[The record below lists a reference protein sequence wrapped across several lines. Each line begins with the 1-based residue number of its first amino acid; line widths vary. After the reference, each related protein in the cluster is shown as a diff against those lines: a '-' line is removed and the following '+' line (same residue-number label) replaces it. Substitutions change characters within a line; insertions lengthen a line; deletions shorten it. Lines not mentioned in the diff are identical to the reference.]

1 MPNERREIIYGI
13 LFLLP
18 ALVILFI
25 FKVLPILFAFNISF
39 HEWGIAGDKGF
50 VGLQNYKFLLRDR
63 YFWQALWNTV
73 LYTIF
78 SVPLSIVL
86 ALFIAYLLNQNIKGV
101 GFFRTV
107 FFLPVITSLVA
118 VSVVWKWLYNPQR
131 GLFNALLAFLRLP
144 TLKWLEEP
152 RGIFELLT
160 GKDLP
165 YLLEGPSLAL
175 FSLVILSVW
184 KSLGYNVVIFI
195 AGLKNISETY
205 YEAARIDGANRWQ
218 IIKHVMLPLL
228 SPTTFYVFIMTTISS
243 FQVFAPVWMM
253 TGPPTG
259 GPLGTTSVVVYYL
272 YRKGYEEYQ
281 VGYGSAIAFVFFV
294 IILLITLFQRKVS
307 EKRVYYEV

>member
-1 MPNERREIIYGI
+1 MPNERKEIIYGL

-131 GLFNALLAFLRLP
+131 GLFNAILAFLKLP

-184 KSLGYNVVIFI
+184 KSLGYNIVIFI

-294 IILLITLFQRKVS
+294 IILLITIFQRKVS

>member
-1 MPNERREIIYGI
+1 MRRENKEIFYGI

-18 ALVILFI
+18 SLVLLLI
-25 FKVLPILFAFNISF
+25 FKVLPILLAFNISF
-39 HEWGIAGDKGF
+39 REWGIAGDKGF
-50 VGLQNYKFLLRDR
+50 VGLQNYIFLLKDK
-63 YFWQALWNTV
+63 YFWQSLWNTI
-73 LYTIF
+73 LYTVF

-86 ALFIAYLLNQNIKGV
+86 ALFIAYLLNQKIKGV
-101 GFFRTV
+101 GLFRTIY
-107 FFLPVITSLVA
+107 FLPVITSLVA

-131 GLFNALLAFLRLP
+131 GLFNYILSLLHLP

-152 RGIFELLT
+152 RGIFELIT
-160 GKDLP
+160 GIDLP
-165 YLLEGPSLAL
+165 FLLEGPSLAL
-175 FSLVILSVW
+175 FALVLLSVW
-184 KSLGYNVVIFI
+184 KSLGYNIVIFI

-205 YEAARIDGANRWQ
+205 YEAARIDGASGWQ
-218 IIKHVMLPLL
+218 IVKNVTLPLL

-243 FQVFAPVWMM
+243 FQVFAPVWLM

-281 VGYGSAIAFVFFV
+281 VGYGSAIAFVFFI
-294 IILLITLFQRKVS
+294 IILIITMYQRKVS

>member
-1 MPNERREIIYGI
+1 L

-18 ALVILFI
+18 SILILVI
-25 FKVLPILFAFNISF
+25 FKVLPILLAFNISF
-39 HEWGIAGDKGF
+39 REWGIAGDKGF
-50 VGLQNYKFLLRDR
+50 VGLQNYIFLLKDK
-63 YFWQALWNTV
+63 YFWQSLWNTI
-73 LYTIF
+73 LYTVF

-86 ALFIAYLLNQNIKGV
+86 SLFIAYLLNQKIKGV
-101 GFFRTV
+101 GLFRTIY
-107 FFLPVITSLVA
+107 FLPVITSLVA

-131 GLFNALLAFLRLP
+131 GLFNSILGVLGLP
-144 TLKWLEEP
+144 KLKWLEEP

-165 YLLEGPSLAL
+165 LLLEGPSLAL

-184 KSLGYNVVIFI
+184 KSLGYNIVIFI

-205 YEAARIDGANRWQ
+205 YEAAKIDGASGWQ
-218 IIKHVMLPLL
+218 IVKNVTLPLL

-243 FQVFAPVWMM
+243 FQVFAPVWLM

-259 GPLGTTSVVVYYL
+259 GPLGKTSVVIYYL

-281 VGYGSAIAFVFFV
+281 VGYGSAIAFVFFI
-294 IILLITLFQRKVS
+294 IILLITIYQRKVS

>member
-1 MPNERREIIYGI
+1 MPKARKEFLYGL

-18 ALVILFI
+18 ALTILFI

-50 VGLQNYKFLLRDR
+50 VGLQNYKFLLQDR
-63 YFWQALWNTV
+63 YFWQALWNTF
-73 LYTIF
+73 LYTLF
-78 SVPLSIVL
+78 SVPLSITM
-86 ALFIAYLLNQNIKGV
+86 ALLIAYLLNQNIKGV
-101 GFFRTV
+101 GLFRTV

-131 GLFNALLAFLRLP
+131 GLFNSILSLLRLP

-184 KSLGYNVVIFI
+184 KSLGYNIVIFI

-205 YEAARIDGANRWQ
+205 YEAAKIDGASRWQ
-218 IIKHVMLPLL
+218 IIRHIMLPLL

-259 GPLGTTSVVVYYL
+259 GPLGKTSVVVYYL
-272 YRKGYEEYQ
+272 FRKGYEEYQ

-294 IILLITLFQRKVS
+294 IILAITIIQRKLS

>member
-1 MPNERREIIYGI
+1 
-13 LFLLP
+13 
-18 ALVILFI
+18 
-25 FKVLPILFAFNISF
+25 
-39 HEWGIAGDKGF
+39 
-50 VGLQNYKFLLRDR
+50 
-63 YFWQALWNTV
+63 
-73 LYTIF
+73 
-78 SVPLSIVL
+78 
-86 ALFIAYLLNQNIKGV
+86 
-101 GFFRTV
+101 
-107 FFLPVITSLVA
+107 LVA

-131 GLFNALLAFLRLP
+131 GLFNAILAFLKLP

-184 KSLGYNVVIFI
+184 KSLGYNIVIFI

-218 IIKHVMLPLL
+218 IIKYVMLPLL